1 METPVWDQTLTH
13 AHKKMKFLDV
23 LKDAASKVPLQIES
37 AIDDD
42 SIEYHVRS
50 ALSVSPSILDKHLP
64 ALFAGPRATSN
75 LIYDETNEHGYKPG
89 AWSPDENAMF
99 LGGAIADLGGL
110 VPSEGIIFITPPS
123 GDGPAVVT
131 MFIPDTPMAAMEYD
145 LFDPSQG
152 PTAIAGLIMGNREEA
167 EYEHNRRTRDAAQIL
182 KDQGL
187 KLFPKHLLGGQYY
200 LKRKGILPFLRLRLP
215 VNEDEK
221 NLIRRA
227 PSKCC
232 FKFDEK
238 AEAADL
244 PHSARCVF
252 QTVFQHQ
259 QNFRKDT
266 GTRITPTP
274 FMAKLCEYFFK
285 QIKSGKNEFLS
296 PIEYENFK
304 SHLEQIKKLELEHRP
319 SSKTTLR
326 GQRHD
331 LSVLGTITHSAAQ
344 SINLGTSNRFV
355 GALKFLFS
363 EHDAEFFSNLLE
375 ESKETSLHADLRVIG
390 RHLHEDELIIVSDM
404 TDDGIVEKTTCYGG
418 DTTGMQVSLDCVA
431 RLVQLPWVAHIVCGG
446 GLLSRRLSNNN
457 MPKLLT
463 LNTTKKVESNP
474 GSLLL
479 NISRLD
485 FEKLLEK
492 MTRVEDAVL
501 EKRKTREEEDGEK
514 ETFYDNAPPS
524 GIAALKLAR
533 AKMRKIDKAYREKL
547 ESLLKGETEAQG

>member
-1 METPVWDQTLTH
+1 
-13 AHKKMKFLDV
+13 
-23 LKDAASKVPLQIES
+23 
-37 AIDDD
+37 
-42 SIEYHVRS
+42 
-50 ALSVSPSILDKHLP
+50 
-64 ALFAGPRATSN
+64 
-75 LIYDETNEHGYKPG
+75 
-89 AWSPDENAMF
+89 MF
-99 LGGAIADLGGL
+99 LGGAVADLGGL
-110 VPSEGIIFITPPS
+110 VPSEGILFITPPS

-131 MFIPDTPMAAMEYD
+131 LLFPDAPMAAIEYD

-152 PTAIAGLIMGNREEA
+152 PTAIAGLMLGNREEA

-182 KDQGL
+182 KAQGL
-187 KLFPKHLLGGQYY
+187 KLFPKHLLSGQYY
-200 LKRKGILPFLRLRLP
+200 LVRQGVLPFLRLRLP
-215 VNEDEK
+215 VNEDEN
-221 NLIRRA
+221 NLIRRS

-238 AEAADL
+238 AAAADL
-244 PHSARCVF
+244 PDSATCVF

-274 FMAKLCEYFFK
+274 FMAKLCEYFFR
-285 QIKSGKNEFLS
+285 QIQKGKNEFVS
-296 PIEYENFK
+296 PIECENFK
-304 SHLEQIKKLELEHRP
+304 SYLEEIKKLET
-319 SSKTTLR
+319 SNKANSKTTLR
-326 GQRHD
+326 GQRND
-331 LSVLGTITHSAAQ
+331 LSVLQTITHSAAQ
-344 SINLGTSNRFV
+344 SINLGSAERFT
-355 GALKFLFS
+355 GALKFLFG
-363 EHDAEFFSNLLE
+363 EHDAEFLSNILE
-375 ESKETSLHADLRVIG
+375 KSKDASLHADLRAIG
-390 RHLHEDELIIVSDM
+390 RHLHEDELIVVSEM
-404 TDDGIVEKTTCYGG
+404 TVDGIVEKTTCYGG

-474 GSLLL
+474 TSLLL

-492 MTRVEDAVL
+492 MENVEQAVIQ
-501 EKRKTREEEDGEK
+501 KRKDREEEDVEK
-514 ETFYDNAPPS
+514 ETFHDNAPPS